1 MPTPAFN
8 LYTWGSMIKFSHS
21 VFALPFAVLATF
33 LAARPAY
40 PSATQ
45 FVLIVVCMVAARSA
59 AMTFNRLLD
68 QRIDAQNPRTSNR
81 PLVTGQIT
89 RRAAWAFFLGA
100 CALFALGCAGFHALA
115 DNPWPLLLCVPV
127 LALLCFYSYTKYF
140 TRWSHLVLGASIALS
155 PVAAWIAINPET
167 LGWHSW
173 LLMLAVMFWI
183 AGFDLI
189 YACQDVDFDRSAG
202 LNSVPAGF
210 GVATS
215 LWLARGSHLIAVVLL
230 IAVGLTNGLGLLY
243 YIGVGCVA
251 VLLTIENAIVRPD
264 DLSRV
269 NLAFFTVNGVVGLL
283 LGTLG
288 VLDVVLR

>member
-1 MPTPAFN
+1 MPTPASS
-8 LYTWGSMIKFSHS
+8 LYAWGSMIKFSHT

-45 FVLIVVCMVAARSA
+45 FVLIVICMVAARSA

-81 PLVTGQIT
+81 PLVTGRIT

-100 CALFALGCAGFHALA
+100 CGLFALACAGFQVLA
-115 DNPWPLLLCVPV
+115 DNPWPLLLCAPV

-155 PVAAWIAINPET
+155 PVAAWIAINPAT

-173 LLMLAVMFWI
+173 LIMLAVMFWI

-189 YACQDVDFDRSAG
+189 YACQDADFDRGAG

-215 LWLARGSHLIAVVLL
+215 LWLARGAHLVAVVLL
-230 IAVGLTNGLGLLY
+230 IAVGRTNGLGLLY

-251 VLLTIENAIVRPD
+251 VLLTIENAIVSPD

-269 NLAFFTVNGVVGLL
+269 NVAFFTVNGVVGLL

-288 VLDVVLR
+288 VLDIVLR